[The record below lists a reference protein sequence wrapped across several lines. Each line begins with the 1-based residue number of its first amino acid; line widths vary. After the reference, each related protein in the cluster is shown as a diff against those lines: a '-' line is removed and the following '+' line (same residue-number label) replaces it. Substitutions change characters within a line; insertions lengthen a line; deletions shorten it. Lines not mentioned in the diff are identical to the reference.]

1 MFDRLRDNIISI
13 FTSRLTLL
21 VIIFGFLGGMLTYRL
36 FDLQIVNGQAYL
48 DKFILQ
54 TEKTRDISSSRGTIR
69 DCNGNVLAYD
79 ELAYSV
85 KIEDVFESGKSK
97 NANLNGTI
105 YRLIKMIEKNGDSI
119 ITDFHVV
126 IDEDGNFAFDVT
138 DSKKL
143 RFLADVYGESYTSDL
158 TEVQLASTADDV
170 INFLAGK
177 KNFAIGDYE
186 EEGNTKS
193 DFIVGKGYT
202 KQELLQMVTI
212 RYAMKLTSFRKYIGT
227 TVATDINDY
236 TVAVIME
243 NSGELPGVS
252 IVEDTVRRYNDSKY
266 FAHILGY
273 TGKIDS
279 EELVSLNETD
289 KEEGGAGER
298 YDINDVVGKSGIES
312 HMETTLQGTKG
323 YEKVVVDNMGRVISI
338 LDRKEAV
345 AGNDIYLTIDYEL
358 QIATYHILEQHIA
371 GIVADKI
378 INAREYKA
386 TENSSNSDIKI
397 PIYDVYY
404 AVINNSVIDINR
416 FTEENAGETEKAVYE
431 KYIDY
436 KDKTY
441 EKLLAELNEKKTPY
455 NKLKLEYQVYQSYI
469 VTLLKKNGILN
480 SSLIDPND
488 PVQIDWATKE
498 VISLHEYLNYCIAKN
513 WVDVS
518 KLELSGKYSDSA
530 EIYEKIC
537 ENIIETIDG
546 NLEFQKRIYRF
557 MIKNDV
563 VSGKEICKILCE
575 QNACE
580 VSGEDE
586 TKLYENR
593 ITAYQFMMNR
603 IRNLEITPAQLALD
617 PCNGS
622 MVIVDVN
629 TGDVKALVSYPG
641 YDNNKMANSVDAEYY
656 AKLLSDKSN
665 PLMNYATSY
674 KAAPGSTYKMVS
686 ATAALCEG
694 IQTLRSVTNCV
705 GKFEL
710 VTPSPWCWRHAGHGN
725 LNVTGAIANSCNY
738 YFYNVGYQLSFTSGS
753 YKAEDGLNALAKYA
767 QMYGL
772 TEKTGIEID
781 EAMPQV
787 SDELPI
793 PSAIGQGT
801 NAFTSIGLTRYVA
814 SIANGGNVYDLTLV
828 DTVQD
833 ANGHVLLRNE
843 PSLYNHID
851 IPQEYFAAMKKGMR
865 QVVQNK
871 SYFSNLAVSVAGKT
885 GTAEQVSSRPN
896 HALFVCYAPYE
907 NPELAITTRIP
918 FGYSSDYA
926 AQTTRDVIAYYY
938 GLASE
943 EEVITGTADTPD
955 AGVSHNEI

>member
-21 VIIFGFLGGMLTYRL
+21 VIVFGFMGGVLVYRL
-36 FDLQIVNGQAYL
+36 FDLQIVNGQEYL

-69 DCNGNVLAYD
+69 DCNGNILAYD

-97 NANLNGTI
+97 NANLNDTI

-119 ITDFHVV
+119 ITDFNVI
-126 IDEDGNFAFDVT
+126 IDEDGNFAFDVS
-138 DSKKL
+138 DNKKL
-143 RFLADVYGESYTSDL
+143 RFLADVYGESYISELDD
-158 TEVQLASTADDV
+158 VQLASTADDV
-170 INFLAGK
+170 IEFLAGK

-202 KQELLQMVTI
+202 KKELLQMVTI

-227 TVATDINDY
+227 TVATDISDY

-243 NSGELPGVS
+243 NSRELPGVS

-279 EELVSLNETD
+279 DELTQLNETD
-289 KEEGGAGER
+289 KEQGGSGER
-298 YDINDVVGKSGIES
+298 YNINDVVGKSGIEA

-338 LDRKEAV
+338 LDRKEAT
-345 AGNDIYLTIDYEL
+345 AGNDIYLTVDADL
-358 QIATYHILEQHIA
+358 QKATYHILEQHIA

-378 INAREYKA
+378 INAKEYKA
-386 TENSSNSDIKI
+386 AENASNSDIKI

-404 AVINNSVIDINR
+404 AVINNSVIDITR
-416 FTEENAGETEKAVYE
+416 FTEENAGETERIVHE
-431 KYIDY
+431 KYLEY
-436 KDKTY
+436 KEATY
-441 EKLLAELNEKKTPY
+441 EKLTAELMEKKTPY

-469 VTLLKKNGILN
+469 VTLLKKNGVLN

-498 VISLHEYLNYCIAKN
+498 VISLYEYLNYCIAEN
-513 WVDVS
+513 WIDVS
-518 KLELSGKYSDSA
+518 LLDLSGKYSDST

-537 ENIIETIDG
+537 EYIIEAIDG

-563 VSGKEICKILCE
+563 ISGKEICKILCE

-586 TKLYENR
+586 TKLYEGK
-593 ITAYQFMMNR
+593 ISPYQFMMNR

-641 YDNNKMANSVDAEYY
+641 YDNNKMANSVDAQYY
-656 AKLLSDKSN
+656 AKLLSDKST
-665 PLMNYATSY
+665 PLMNFATSY

-705 GKFEL
+705 GQFEL

-738 YFYNVGYQLSFTSGS
+738 YFYNVGYQLSFVSGS
-753 YKAEDGLNALAKYA
+753 YKAETGLNTLAKYA

-781 EAMPQV
+781 ESTPQV

-801 NAFTSIGLTRYVA
+801 NAFTSVGLTRYVA
-814 SIANGGNVYDLTLV
+814 SIANGGNVYNLTLI
-828 DTVQD
+828 DSVQN
-833 ANGHVLLRNE
+833 AEGHVLMRNE
-843 PSLYNHID
+843 PVIYNHID
-851 IPQEYFAAMKKGMR
+851 IPEEYFTAMKKGMR

-871 SYFSNLAVSVAGKT
+871 SYFSNLAVDVAGKT

-896 HALFVCYAPYE
+896 HALFVCYAPYD

-943 EEVITGTADTPD
+943 EEVITGTADAPD

>member
-21 VIIFGFLGGMLTYRL
+21 VIIFGFLGGMLAYRL

-97 NANLNGTI
+97 NANLNDTI

-119 ITDFHVV
+119 ITDFHIV
-126 IDEDGNFAFDVT
+126 IDEDGNFAFDVS
-138 DSKKL
+138 DNKKL
-143 RFLADVYGESYTSDL
+143 RFLADVYGESYTSNL
-158 TEVQLASTADDV
+158 TEAQIASTPDD
-170 INFLAGK
+170 IITFLAGK

-186 EEGNTKS
+186 ESGNSKT

-243 NSGELPGVS
+243 NSQSLPGVS
-252 IVEDTVRRYNDSKY
+252 IVEDTVRRYNDSRY

-279 EELVSLNETD
+279 EELTYLNETD
-289 KEEGGAGER
+289 KEEGGAGDR

-312 HMETTLQGTKG
+312 HLETTLQGTKG

-345 AGNDIYLTIDYEL
+345 AGNDIYLTIDSEL

-378 INAREYKA
+378 INAREYRV

-404 AVINNSVIDINR
+404 AVINNSVIDITR
-416 FTEENAGETEKAVYE
+416 FTEENAGETERAVYQ

-436 KDKTY
+436 RAKTY
-441 EKLLAELNEKKTPY
+441 EKLLVELNEKKTPY
-455 NKLKLEYQVYQSYI
+455 NRLTLEYQVYQSYI

-480 SSLIDPND
+480 SSLIDAND

-498 VISLHEYLNYCIAKN
+498 VISLHEYLNYCIAQN

-563 VSGKEICKILCE
+563 ISGKEICKILCE

-586 TKLYENR
+586 SKLYENR
-593 ITAYQFMMNR
+593 ISAYQFMMNR

-641 YDNNKMANSVDAEYY
+641 YDNNKMANSVDAVYY

-674 KAAPGSTYKMVS
+674 KAAPGSTYKVVS

-694 IQTLRSVTNCV
+694 VQTLRSVTNCV
-705 GKFEL
+705 GQFEL

-738 YFYNVGYQLSFTSGS
+738 YFYNVGYQLSFASGS

-767 QMYGL
+767 ELYGL

-814 SIANGGNVYDLTLV
+814 SIANGGNVYNLTLV

-843 PSLYNHID
+843 PELYNHID

-871 SYFSNLAVSVAGKT
+871 SYFSNLAVAVAGKT
-885 GTAEQVSSRPN
+885 GTAEQVSSRPD

>member
-21 VIIFGFLGGMLTYRL
+21 VIVFGFMGGVLVYRL
-36 FDLQIVNGQAYL
+36 FDLQIVNGQEYL

-69 DCNGNVLAYD
+69 DCNGNILAYD

-97 NANLNGTI
+97 NANLNDTI

-119 ITDFHVV
+119 ITDFNVI
-126 IDEDGNFAFDVT
+126 IDEDGNFAFDVS
-138 DSKKL
+138 DNKKL
-143 RFLADVYGESYTSDL
+143 RFLADVYGESYISELDD
-158 TEVQLASTADDV
+158 VQLASTADDV
-170 INFLAGK
+170 IEFLAGK

-202 KQELLQMVTI
+202 KKELLQMVTI

-227 TVATDINDY
+227 TVATDISDY

-243 NSGELPGVS
+243 NSRELPGVS

-279 EELVSLNETD
+279 DELTQLNETD
-289 KEEGGAGER
+289 KEQGGSGER
-298 YDINDVVGKSGIES
+298 YNINDVVGKSGIEA

-338 LDRKEAV
+338 LDRKEAT
-345 AGNDIYLTIDYEL
+345 AGNDIYLTVDADL
-358 QIATYHILEQHIA
+358 QKATYHILEQHIA

-386 TENSSNSDIKI
+386 AENASNSDIKI

-404 AVINNSVIDINR
+404 AVINNSVIDITR
-416 FTEENAGETEKAVYE
+416 FTEENAGETERIVHE
-431 KYIDY
+431 KYLEY
-436 KDKTY
+436 KEATY
-441 EKLLAELNEKKTPY
+441 EKLTAELMEKKTPY

-469 VTLLKKNGILN
+469 VTLLKKNGVLN

-498 VISLHEYLNYCIAKN
+498 VISLYEYLNYCIAEN
-513 WVDVS
+513 WIDVS
-518 KLELSGKYSDSA
+518 LLDLSGKYSDST

-537 ENIIETIDG
+537 EYIIETIDG

-563 VSGKEICKILCE
+563 ISGKEICKILCE

-586 TKLYENR
+586 TKLYEGK
-593 ITAYQFMMNR
+593 ISPYQFMMNR

-641 YDNNKMANSVDAEYY
+641 YDNNKMANSVDAQYY
-656 AKLLSDKSN
+656 AKLLSDKST
-665 PLMNYATSY
+665 PLMNFATSY

-705 GKFEL
+705 GQFEL

-738 YFYNVGYQLSFTSGS
+738 YFYNVGYQLSFVSGS
-753 YKAEDGLNALAKYA
+753 YKAETGLNTLAKYA

-781 EAMPQV
+781 ESTPQV

-801 NAFTSIGLTRYVA
+801 NAFTSVGLTRYVA
-814 SIANGGNVYDLTLV
+814 SIANGGNVYNLTLI
-828 DTVQD
+828 DSVQN
-833 ANGHVLLRNE
+833 AEGHVLMRNE
-843 PSLYNHID
+843 PVIYNHID
-851 IPQEYFAAMKKGMR
+851 IPEEYFTAMKKGMR

-871 SYFSNLAVSVAGKT
+871 SYFSNLAVDVAGKT

-896 HALFVCYAPYE
+896 HALFVCYAPYD

-943 EEVITGTADTPD
+943 EEVITGTADAPD

>member
-1 MFDRLRDNIISI
+1 LFDRLRDNIISI

-21 VIIFGFLGGMLTYRL
+21 VIVFGFMGGVLVYRL
-36 FDLQIVNGQAYL
+36 FDLQIVNGQEYL

-69 DCNGNVLAYD
+69 DCNGNILAYD

-97 NANLNGTI
+97 NANLNDTI

-119 ITDFHVV
+119 ITDFNVI
-126 IDEDGNFAFDVT
+126 IDEDGNFAFDVS
-138 DSKKL
+138 DNKKL
-143 RFLADVYGESYTSDL
+143 RFLADVYGESYISELDD
-158 TEVQLASTADDV
+158 VQLASTADDV
-170 INFLAGK
+170 IEFLAGK

-202 KQELLQMVTI
+202 KKELLQMVTI

-227 TVATDINDY
+227 TVATDISDY

-243 NSGELPGVS
+243 NSRELPGVS

-279 EELVSLNETD
+279 DELTQLNETD
-289 KEEGGAGER
+289 KEQGGSGER
-298 YDINDVVGKSGIES
+298 YNINDVVGKSGIEA

-338 LDRKEAV
+338 LDRKEAT
-345 AGNDIYLTIDYEL
+345 AGNDIYLTVDADL
-358 QIATYHILEQHIA
+358 QKATYHILEQHIA

-386 TENSSNSDIKI
+386 AENASNSDIKI

-404 AVINNSVIDINR
+404 AVINNSVIDITR
-416 FTEENAGETEKAVYE
+416 FTEENAGETERIVHE
-431 KYIDY
+431 KYLEY
-436 KDKTY
+436 KEATY
-441 EKLLAELNEKKTPY
+441 EKLTAELMEKKTPY

-469 VTLLKKNGILN
+469 VTLLKKNGVLN

-498 VISLHEYLNYCIAKN
+498 VISLYEYLNYCIAEN
-513 WVDVS
+513 WIDVS
-518 KLELSGKYSDSA
+518 LLDLSGKYSDST

-537 ENIIETIDG
+537 EYIIETIDG

-563 VSGKEICKILCE
+563 ISGKEICKILCE

-586 TKLYENR
+586 TKLYEGK
-593 ITAYQFMMNR
+593 ISSYQFMMNR

-641 YDNNKMANSVDAEYY
+641 YDNNKMANSVDAQYY
-656 AKLLSDKSN
+656 AKLLSDKST
-665 PLMNYATSY
+665 PLMNFATSY

-705 GKFEL
+705 GQFEL

-738 YFYNVGYQLSFTSGS
+738 YFYNVGYQLSFVSGS
-753 YKAEDGLNALAKYA
+753 YKAETGLNTLAKYA

-781 EAMPQV
+781 ESTPQV

-801 NAFTSIGLTRYVA
+801 NAFTSVGLTRYVA
-814 SIANGGNVYDLTLV
+814 SIANGGNVYDLTLI
-828 DTVQD
+828 DSVQN
-833 ANGHVLLRNE
+833 AEGHVLMRNE
-843 PSLYNHID
+843 PVIYNHID
-851 IPQEYFAAMKKGMR
+851 IPEEYFTAMKKGMR

-871 SYFSNLAVSVAGKT
+871 SYFSNLAVDVAGKT

-896 HALFVCYAPYE
+896 HALFVCYAPYD

-943 EEVITGTADTPD
+943 EEVITGTADAPD

>member
-21 VIIFGFLGGMLTYRL
+21 VIVFGFMGGVLVYRL
-36 FDLQIVNGQAYL
+36 FDLQIVNGQEYL

-69 DCNGNVLAYD
+69 DCNGNILAYD

-97 NANLNGTI
+97 NTNLNNTI

-119 ITDFHVV
+119 ITDFNII
-126 IDEDGNFAFDVT
+126 IDEDGNFAFDVS

-158 TEVQLASTADDV
+158 SDVQIASTADDV
-170 INFLAGK
+170 IEFLAGK

-186 EEGNTKS
+186 VEGDTKS
-193 DFIVGKGYT
+193 EFIVGKGYT

-243 NSGELPGVS
+243 NSQDLPGVS

-279 EELVSLNETD
+279 DELTELNLTD
-289 KEEGGAGER
+289 KEEGGSGER
-298 YDINDVVGKSGIES
+298 YSINDVVGKSGIEAY
-312 HMETTLQGTKG
+312 METTLQGTKG

-338 LDRKEAV
+338 LDRKEAT
-345 AGNDIYLTIDYEL
+345 AGNDIYLTVDADL

-378 INAREYKA
+378 INAKEYKA
-386 TENSSNSDIKI
+386 SENASNSDIKI

-404 AVINNSVIDINR
+404 AVINNSVIDITR
-416 FTEENAGETEKAVYE
+416 FTEENAGETERSVHE
-431 KYIDY
+431 KYLEY
-436 KDKTY
+436 KNATY
-441 EKLLAELNEKKTPY
+441 EKLTNELMVKKTPY
-455 NKLKLEYQVYQSYI
+455 NKLTLEYQVYQSYI

-480 SSLIDPND
+480 SSLINAND

-498 VISLHEYLNYCIAKN
+498 VISLNEYLNYCISEN
-513 WVDVS
+513 WIDVS
-518 KLELSGKYSDSA
+518 QLDLTSKYSDST

-537 ENIIETIDG
+537 EYIIETIDG

-563 VSGKEICKILCE
+563 ISGKEICKILCE

-586 TKLYENR
+586 TKLYEGK
-593 ITAYQFMMNR
+593 ISAYQFMMNR

-641 YDNNKMANSVDAEYY
+641 YDNNKMANSVDATYY
-656 AKLLSDKSN
+656 AKLLNDKST
-665 PLMNYATSY
+665 PLMNFATSY

-694 IQTLRSVTNCV
+694 IQTLYSVTRCV
-705 GKFEL
+705 GQFDL

-738 YFYNVGYQLSFTSGS
+738 YFYNVGYQLSTVSGS
-753 YKAEDGLNALAKYA
+753 YKAETGLNTLAKYA

-781 EAMPQV
+781 ESTPQV

-801 NAFTSIGLTRYVA
+801 NAFTAVGLTRYVA
-814 SIANGGNVYDLTLV
+814 AIANGGNVYNLTLV
-828 DTVQD
+828 DNVQN
-833 ANGHVLLRNE
+833 AEGHVLQRNE

-851 IPQEYFAAMKKGMR
+851 IPEEYFTAMKKGMR

-871 SYFSNLAVSVAGKT
+871 SYFSNLAVEVAGKT

-896 HALFVCYAPYE
+896 HALFVCYAPYD
-907 NPELAITTRIP
+907 NPEIAITTRIP

-955 AGVSHNEI
+955 AGVSNNEI